1 MINNKKNFTGTC
13 VTTHFELIQNQNV
26 YDVEK
31 YYFIAEA
38 QKNMVYGCSIKE
50 LIYLIVL
57 TRRYK
62 NI

>member
-1 MINNKKNFTGTC
+1 MINNKKKITGTC

-38 QKNMVYGCSIKE
+38 QKNMVHGCSIKE
-50 LIYLIVL
+50 LIYLIV
-57 TRRYK
+57 
-62 NI
+62 